1 MFFVNMV
8 AHILKFFVDVAPHIV
23 EATNAGFFRGFLEI
37 NVDKS
42 VAHEK
47 PQMLEGELGK
57 VNAFCR
63 FMRS

>member
-1 MFFVNMV
+1 MTN
-8 AHILKFFVDVAPHIV
+8 ILKLFADVAPHSV
-23 EATNAGFFRGFLEI
+23 EATTGGLVRGLLEL
-37 NVDKS
+37 NVDKN

-47 PQMLEGELGK
+47 SQMLDGELGK